1 MAIFAVTYTYS
12 DDVAARDAHRPQ
24 HRSYLSQVEGMLLSG
39 PLAEPDGALLVI
51 AAPTREDV
59 AERLDRDPFLL
70 EGIVVE
76 RTIRPYTPVLGSQAP
91 TFAEH
96 LER

>member
-1 MAIFAVTYTYS
+1 MAEARQLIALETRGRRQRQGVFGRQ
-12 DDVAARDAHRPQ
+12 AAGQGVD
-24 HRSYLSQVEGMLLSG
+24 
-39 PLAEPDGALLVI
+39 
-51 AAPTREDV
+51 
-59 AERLDRDPFLL
+59 ERLDRDPFLL

>member
-1 MAIFAVTYTYS
+1 MIT
-12 DDVAARDAHRPQ
+12 
-24 HRSYLSQVEGMLLSG
+24 
-39 PLAEPDGALLVI
+39 LLVI
-51 AAPTREDV
+51 AAPPREDV